1 MLPQRVMDLP
11 GWPPQP
17 GGAMKVGSVFP
28 TSTDEVNIERVVYYA
43 QQNLMFSCKFGKE
56 SVIYHFPLLDPKN
69 ADKVSAILHDHI
81 GQTLT
86 SIAFVE
92 LPKDE
97 E

>member
-1 MLPQRVMDLP
+1 MVPQRVMDLP
-11 GWPPQP
+11 DWPPQP
-17 GGAMKVGSVFP
+17 CGAMKVGSVCP
-28 TSTDEVNIERVVYYA
+28 TSTDEVNIERVVHYA
-43 QQNLMFSCKFGKE
+43 HENLMFSCKFGKE
-56 SVIYHFPLLDPKN
+56 SVIYHFPLLDDKN
-69 ADKVSAILHDHI
+69 ADRVGAILHDHI